1 MLEGEVVVSCDGIEG
16 GKLNVRVE
24 ACVVFENV
32 NLLNSKNSSERRV
45 TSGFGLSISQ
55 ELLRALEGSAL
66 HIARAGSGSLISFDI
81 PISQPG
87 LANIKCD
94 PPFNA
99 LSGLKVLVIDDC
111 PFNTMT
117 IRMLLQSLNI
127 HCIEAHSA
135 LEGIRHLQS
144 DEDIALVLLDLEM
157 PEVSGFECMQ
167 RLQALQIGKELSA
180 LPPIVAH
187 SASAMEEDRRLCEAL
202 GFVCFL
208 EKPVSKAQ
216 LLRTIQVYTS
226 TD

>member
-1 MLEGEVVVSCDGIEG
+1 M
-16 GKLNVRVE
+16 KVE
-24 ACVVFENV
+24 AGAVFEQV
-32 NLLNSKNSSERRV
+32 NLLNSNKLNERRV

-55 ELLRALEGSAL
+55 ELLKALEGSPL
-66 HIARAGSGSLISFDI
+66 HVSKTICGSLISFTI
-81 PISQPG
+81 PITEPG
-87 LANIKCD
+87 LTHIKCD
-94 PPFNA
+94 PPFYA

-135 LEGIRHLQS
+135 LEGIRHLQA
-144 DEDIALVLLDLEM
+144 DEDISLVLLDLEM
-157 PEVSGFECMQ
+157 PEISGFECMQ
-167 RLQALQIGKELSA
+167 RLQELQISRELAS
-180 LPPIVAH
+180 LPPVVAH

-216 LLRTIQVYTS
+216 LVRTIQVYTS

>member
-1 MLEGEVVVSCDGIEG
+1 VETGQLQ
-16 GKLNVRVE
+16 VRIE
-24 ACVVFENV
+24 ACAVFEHV
-32 NLLNSKNSSERRV
+32 NLLNSSERRV

-55 ELLRALEGSAL
+55 ELLRALEGSPL
-66 HIARAGSGSLISFDI
+66 RITQTDSSSVISFHI
-81 PISQPG
+81 PITQPG
-87 LANIKCD
+87 LAHIKCD
-94 PPFNA
+94 PPFSA
-99 LSGLKVLVIDDC
+99 LSGLKILVIDDC

-117 IRMLLQSLNI
+117 IRMLLQSLSI

-135 LEGIRHLQS
+135 LEGIRHLQT

-167 RLQALQIGKELSA
+167 RLHTLQNNKELSS
-180 LPPIVAH
+180 LPPVVAH
-187 SASAMEEDRRLCEAL
+187 SASALEEDRRQCETL